1 MKSLRDVLVH
11 HAQVIKAGSTSNIF
25 ALNQIIRLYASNG
38 LPHGAQKLFDEMP
51 QRNVFSWNT
60 VISAHV
66 KARNLAQARDI
77 FDSAPQKDS
86 VSYNSMLFGY
96 VSADGY
102 ETEALKLFTT
112 MQSIREITGIDEVA
126 LTTMINL
133 ATKLR
138 VAIFGRQIHSYMVKT
153 ANDGSAYAVSSLIDM
168 YSKCGLFGEGC
179 NVFGGCNG
187 NVDLIPRNAMLA
199 AYSREGKMDMAL
211 NLFRENPELNDIVSW
226 NTLISG
232 YSQNGY
238 FEKSIALFVQMVQN
252 GVRWDERTLLSV
264 LSACSGLQ
272 CLALGKSVHAWVL
285 KNTFFSNQFICNA
298 IVDLYCKCG
307 NLRYAESL
315 NAGAKTNNLFAVAS
329 FISGYSSQGNM
340 RESQR
345 LFDSLTEKNSVV
357 WTALISGYVK
367 AKQCEAVFKLFRE
380 YMNNEALVPDG
391 LVIVSVLGACAI
403 EATLTLGKQIHAY
416 VLRMGLEMNEK
427 LPSALVD
434 MYSKCGNIEY
444 AEKIFCLVADSDK
457 DTVFYNIMIAGFAH
471 HGLVNEAFQLFQ
483 EMLKENIE
491 PDAVTFVALLSAC
504 VHRGLVNLG
513 EQTFS
518 SMEEDHNIL
527 PGAEHYACMVDMY
540 GRANKLDKAIEFM
553 RKIPVEID
561 ATIWGAFLQAC
572 CLSGNIELAKEAA
585 EKLLKVEA
593 HNGARYVQLANVY
606 AAEGNWDDMGK
617 IRNKMR
623 GKKTRKLAGCSWIY
637 VENGVHVFTSGDT
650 SHSKS
655 DAVYSA
661 LVCLKDIMHFS
672 SAELEQLYEDSGEFF

>member
-1 MKSLRDVLVH
+1 MKSLRDVMLH
-11 HAQVIKAGSTSNIF
+11 HAQVIKAASTSNIF
-25 ALNQIIRLYASNG
+25 ALNEVVRLYANHG
-38 LPHGAQKLFDEMP
+38 LPHVAQKLFDEMP

-60 VISAHV
+60 VISAHI
-66 KARNLAQARDI
+66 KARNLAQARAL
-77 FDSAPQKDS
+77 FDSAPHKDS
-86 VSYNSMLFGY
+86 VSYNSMLSGY

-102 ETEALKLFTT
+102 ETEALNLFTT
-112 MQSIREITGIDEVA
+112 MQSIHETTGIDEIT

-138 VAIFGRQIHSYMVKT
+138 VALFGRQIHSYMVKT

-168 YSKCGLFGEGC
+168 YSKCGLFGEAC
-179 NVFGGCNG
+179 NVFSGCNG
-187 NVDLIPRNAMLA
+187 EVDLISKNAMLA
-199 AYSREGKMDMAL
+199 ACFREGKMGMAL
-211 NLFRENPELNDIVSW
+211 NIFWESPELNDIISW
-226 NTLISG
+226 NTLIAG
-232 YSQNGY
+232 ECLG
-238 FEKSIALFVQMVQN
+238 
-252 GVRWDERTLLSV
+252 
-264 LSACSGLQ
+264 ACSGLQ

-285 KNTFFSNQFICNA
+285 KNTSFSNQFISNA

-307 NLRYAESL
+307 NLKYAESV
-315 NAGAKTNNLFAVAS
+315 NAGTKTSNLFAVAS

-367 AKQCEAVFKLFRE
+367 AKRCDVVFKLFRE
-380 YMNNEALVPDG
+380 YMTNEALVPDG
-391 LVIVSVLGACAI
+391 LVIISVLGACAI
-403 EATLTLGKQIHAY
+403 EATLTLGKQIHAH
-416 VLRMGLEMNEK
+416 VLRMGIEMNEK

-444 AEKIFCLVADSDK
+444 AEKIFHLVAGSDR

-471 HGLVNEAFQLFQ
+471 HGLVNEAFKLFQ
-483 EMLKENIE
+483 EMLKKHIK

-513 EQTFS
+513 EQIFC
-518 SMEEDHNIL
+518 SMEVDHNIL

-540 GRANKLDKAIEFM
+540 GRANKLEKAIEFM
-553 RKIPVEID
+553 RKIPVQMD
-561 ATIWGAFLQAC
+561 VNIWGAFFHAC
-572 CLSGNIELAKEAA
+572 RLNGNIELAKEAA

-593 HNGARYVQLANVY
+593 DNGSRYVQLANVY
-606 AAEGNWDDMGK
+606 ASEGNWDEMGK

-623 GKKTRKLAGCSWIY
+623 GKEARKLAGCSWMY
-637 VENGVHVFTSGDT
+637 VENGIHVFTSGDS
-650 SHSKS
+650 SHSTS
-655 DAVYSA
+655 DEIYSA
-661 LVCLKDIMHFS
+661 LVCLKDMMYFS